1 MRRSHLV
8 YSTVNDLPS
17 LNLADKQI
25 AVRIVS
31 ANCRDSVFA
40 FSGINEKTAIW
51 DVTTTYAPLKVDFLT
66 DNASAQFRQTENGK
80 REYVAFNT
88 AASFPTPSLVG
99 NVSNQD
105 IHAMTPP
112 TMPIHILRRLV
123 RPASLPSSRKPYT
136 SSVLKLLLSLVMS
149 ADSQVS
155 SVG

>member
-1 MRRSHLV
+1 MTLQLSFPTGTAVRLANLD
-8 YSTVNDLPS
+8 YITVNYLRN

-25 AVRIVS
+25 DFRS
-31 ANCRDSVFA
+31 FTANCRDSVFA
-40 FSGINEKTAIW
+40 VSGINEKTAIW
-51 DVTTTYAPLKVDFLT
+51 DVTTTYAPLKVDFLA

-112 TMPIHILRRLV
+112 TMLIITPARSETRR
-123 RPASLPSSRKPYT
+123 RASLPCTAPT
-136 SSVLKLLLSLVMS
+136 T
-149 ADSQVS
+149 AWQ
-155 SVG
+155 